1 MKRNLS
7 NAHPED
13 TVLLAYLDAELPRA
27 TKRSTEE
34 HLHSCWKCR
43 AALAEL
49 ELQAQAVSQ
58 LLGHQDESDSAR
70 AERAKAKFLERKSL
84 FEARTRRSV
93 ARFTCLLYSQRNHT
107 TVLRWFERA
116 TLETA

>member
-1 MKRNLS
+1 MKRNPS

-27 TKRSTEE
+27 TRRSTEE

-49 ELQAQAVSQ
+49 ELQAQAVSK
-58 LLGHQDESDSAR
+58 LLSHQDESDRTR
-70 AERAKAKFLERKSL
+70 AEAAKVKFLEQKALS
-84 FEARTRRSV
+84 ETWARRSV
-93 ARFTCLLYSQRNHT
+93 IRLDIGFCAGVSKACLAGCFS
-107 TVLRWFERA
+107 
-116 TLETA
+116 

>member
-43 AALAEL
+43 
-49 ELQAQAVSQ
+49 
-58 LLGHQDESDSAR
+58 
-70 AERAKAKFLERKSL
+70 
-84 FEARTRRSV
+84 
-93 ARFTCLLYSQRNHT
+93 
-107 TVLRWFERA
+107 
-116 TLETA
+116 

>member
-1 MKRNLS
+1 MKRSLS

-27 TKRSTEE
+27 TKRSTEH
-34 HLHSCWKCR
+34 HLQTCWKCR

-49 ELQAQAVSQ
+49 ELQAQAVSK
-58 LLGHQDESDSAR
+58 LLCHEDESDIAR
-70 AERAKAKFLERKSL
+70 AEKAKAKFLEGKSF
-84 FEARTRRSV
+84 FETRTRRSV
-93 ARFTCLLYSQRNHT
+93 TRFTCLLYPQRDHA
-107 TVLRWFERA
+107 TVSSWFELA